1 MRLREE
7 ASSIAVGSSSD
18 HHGSRN
24 QAVSCTHHTS
34 RLRMM
39 GGHTAQTTML
49 RQPSAALLQ
58 CEHKHGGPYS
68 SESFSGRGSALRVLA
83 DNASVGE
90 PMSGS
95 PDVTPSRQKNNITH
109 AHLSID
115 QRRVGH
121 SQQAMTHHLVFSGAR
136 RRASTDLTVQARWLL
151 PTHQASFGLCKHH
164 QQHQHQKYGYM
175 RRTNGRQK
183 SVYAFDLTFNLL
195 FASGPRSFKI
205 AVQCFRILSAI
216 GKPDLKFDL
225 TEAC

>member
-95 PDVTPSRQKNNITH
+95 PDVTPSRQKN
-109 AHLSID
+109 SIQYYACAPFHRSEKGRTLATSD
-115 QRRVGH
+115 DTPPRFLRR
-121 SQQAMTHHLVFSGAR
+121 SQESFYRPNSSSEVVTPNSSSLI
-136 RRASTDLTVQARWLL
+136 RAV
-151 PTHQASFGLCKHH
+151 
-164 QQHQHQKYGYM
+164 
-175 RRTNGRQK
+175 
-183 SVYAFDLTFNLL
+183 
-195 FASGPRSFKI
+195 
-205 AVQCFRILSAI
+205 
-216 GKPDLKFDL
+216 
-225 TEAC
+225 